1 MKNNSLFKNL
11 LLGFTIASP
20 PLAFSIC
27 AIVGEAEI
35 FGVAGIIRYS
45 WIILLFIPFG
55 ILTLLAGKKEKE
67 CGRKYTRF
75 YVAACIS
82 LPLLLVFGS
91 YRFIVQGISYSVS
104 DVYTIEEKTN
114 LDFPNSIR
122 LAAHDYS
129 GNDVLYIKIAD
140 VDEAASFSTVM
151 SSNVHCT
158 LELGAMVQKMLPLD
172 IQLEIVDFD
181 YFLWY
186 DLTTDQYTTSPSVG
200 EHKYVFIAYDC
211 QVQKIIILDNYEIGH
226 IQSVYTE

>member
-1 MKNNSLFKNL
+1 
-11 LLGFTIASP
+11 
-20 PLAFSIC
+20 
-27 AIVGEAEI
+27 
-35 FGVAGIIRYS
+35 
-45 WIILLFIPFG
+45 
-55 ILTLLAGKKEKE
+55 
-67 CGRKYTRF
+67 
-75 YVAACIS
+75 
-82 LPLLLVFGS
+82 
-91 YRFIVQGISYSVS
+91 
-104 DVYTIEEKTN
+104 
-114 LDFPNSIR
+114 
-122 LAAHDYS
+122 
-129 GNDVLYIKIAD
+129 
-140 VDEAASFSTVM
+140 M